1 MLYTAK
7 RGFHLVLPAP
17 SSRQGKSS
25 VPAPQLPSSFIS
37 IEAGRG
43 RGGAVSCTTPAL
55 NALNARLKDAASDC
69 LLLTE
74 QACSRMHALQAPLLQ
89 A

>member
-1 MLYTAK
+1 MTLLQMLYTAK

-17 SSRQGKSS
+17 GSKQQGKSGGGAP
-25 VPAPQLPSSFIS
+25 PAPQLPGSFIL

-43 RGGAVSCTTPAL
+43 RGGAVSATTPAL
-55 NALNARLKDAASDC
+55 NALNARLKEAIGDC

-74 QACSRMHALQAPLLQ
+74 QACAES
-89 A
+89 